1 MRLRIQNIGKISAAD
16 IEING
21 ITIVAG
27 ENNTGKSTVGK
38 TLYAIFNS
46 FCRTQKRIFA
56 ERVRSVSRYIGQMY
70 MENNERGLRMLD
82 AEAVANEIVHH
93 ADQFQN
99 VDGLERGVKEELQ
112 KYGEGETSLPKEELL
127 HEYVIR
133 ILEVLRVSDDEFLK
147 LLLEHRFD
155 AEFNG
160 QICSIYGKQT
170 AEAVLNIKDEN
181 IAVIWEENR
190 VSSIQ
195 NQDAVSLNTEVI
207 YIDDPFVLD
216 DVRSSYYRMSW
227 SMRDKD
233 HRSDLCQKLYQSAG
247 HQTLVDEIV
256 VKDKL
261 EHIYQKLAKI
271 VDGEVSRGSGNR
283 IVYQKKGSDK
293 ALDVRNLSTGL
304 KTFVILKML
313 LTNGAIEQNGTIV
326 LDEPEIHLHPEWQLI
341 FAEIIVLIHKEF
353 GVHILINTH
362 SPYFLNAIEVYTEK
376 YEVAKRCKYYL
387 SELQENG
394 MACIKD
400 VTNDTEQIYR
410 KLAQPLQDL
419 EDERAC
425 LE

>member
-38 TLYAIFNS
+38 TLYAMFNS
-46 FCRTQKRIFA
+46 FCRTQKRISA
-56 ERVRSVSRYIGQMY
+56 ERVRSVTRYIGQMY
-70 MENNERGLRMLD
+70 MENNDRGLRMLD

-160 QICSIYGKQT
+160 QICSIYAKQT

-304 KTFVILKML
+304 KAFVILKML